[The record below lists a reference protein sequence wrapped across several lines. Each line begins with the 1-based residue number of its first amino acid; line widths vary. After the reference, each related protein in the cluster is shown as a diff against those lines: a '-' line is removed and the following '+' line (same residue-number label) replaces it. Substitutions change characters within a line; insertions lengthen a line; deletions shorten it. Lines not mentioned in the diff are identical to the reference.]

1 MPKSKT
7 ARLIYVDP
15 IKNNNKFYNLD
26 LFDDGR
32 LEINWGRVGANGQFQ
47 TTHGGERVFN
57 SKIKSKEK
65 KGYVVQKTVQT
76 DTIVDVP
83 KGDLTNLAKNQIK
96 TDSTLAE
103 TLIERLVKANIHQI
117 TSNTQ
122 IKYDSN
128 SGVFQTPLGVV
139 TLEGIGEAKEL
150 LEKMAN
156 LKDKTCDTFY
166 KHAGNYLKI
175 IPQKVGSK
183 VKTFI
188 DNNFA
193 EKDAMTSQFDL
204 LESLEVSF
212 NTIAKLTAE
221 PADTTD
227 DAAEVEEKVFDLSIE
242 ILEDVV
248 EHKRLSDNF
257 YDSKKGMHNYG
268 NVKIKNIYKVKLGDM
283 DRDFDKKGLGNIQE
297 FYHGTGIAN
306 CLSIMKAGLKVAPP
320 STAAIA
326 GKLFSNGVYGAT
338 SSSKSLGYSLGRW
351 GQGTSSDGA
360 WLFVCDFAMG
370 NTEYAKTYGGKF
382 PNKGYDSVTAL
393 SHNTG
398 LHNDEFIVYTNE
410 QVNIRYLIECSA

>member
-15 IKNNNKFYNLD
+15 INNNNKFYNLD

-47 TTHGGERVFN
+47 TTHGGERTFN

-83 KGDLTNLAKNQIK
+83 TGDLTNLAKNQIK

-122 IKYDSN
+122 IKYDSK

-150 LEKMAN
+150 LEKMSN

-193 EKDAMTSQFDL
+193 EADKMTSQFDL

-212 NTIAKLTAE
+212 NTITNLTAE
-221 PADTTD
+221 PTDTTED
-227 DAAEVEEKVFDLSIE
+227 VVEEQVFDLSIE
-242 ILEDVV
+242 ILEDKV

-257 YDSKKGMHNYG
+257 YNSKKGMHNYG

-283 DRDFDKKGLGNIQE
+283 DRDFDNKNWGNIQE

-351 GQGTSSDGA
+351 GQGRSNDGA

-370 NTEYAKTYGGKF
+370 NTEMVTSCWGTY

-393 SHNTG
+393 AKNTS
-398 LHNDEFIVYTNE
+398 LYNDEFIVYTNQ
-410 QVNIRYLIECSA
+410 QVNIKYLIECST